1 EVGQD
6 HRRGRRYAHS
16 GDESAKH
23 PALLRDERG
32 IRYRRPIA
40 RAWAFETE
48 IQRRQERVSAARAA
62 HIQRRHTARNW
73 SVGGKVRLVKP
84 LTTHR
89 TDAEMRACLT
99 HGRPEIG
106 RASGRER
113 G

>member
-1 EVGQD
+1 
-6 HRRGRRYAHS
+6 S
-16 GDESAKH
+16 GDEGAQH
-23 PALLRDERG
+23 PAHRG
-32 IRYRRPIA
+32 HRRRARYRRPIA

-62 HIQRRHTARNW
+62 HIQRRQTARNW

-99 HGRPEIG
+99 HGRPVHKRTKANSATI
-106 RASGRER
+106 R
-113 G
+113 